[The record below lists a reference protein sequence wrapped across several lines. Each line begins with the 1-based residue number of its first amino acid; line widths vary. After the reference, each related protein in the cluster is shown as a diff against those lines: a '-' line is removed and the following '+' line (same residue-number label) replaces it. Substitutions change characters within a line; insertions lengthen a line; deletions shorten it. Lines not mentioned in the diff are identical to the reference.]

1 MSNYLIEAILTYHNK
16 QVKTLDG
23 LLYSGKAYYNLT
35 DNTNSIEWVN
45 VTGYSLKQLRDYLN
59 Y

>member
-1 MSNYLIEAILTYHNK
+1 MSNYLIEAILLNHGQ
-16 QVKTLDG
+16 QVKTVQG
-23 LLYSGKAYYNLT
+23 LLMAYSEYTIDGMLCG
-35 DNTNSIEWVN
+35 EWVN